1 MSRAEVQ
8 TIMAEERI
16 FNANAS
22 KAIIQGLTDFSA
34 NCSSNSSAA
43 QKKVAIA
50 DHSTSILNKITKLRP
65 GAKGNDEE

>member
-1 MSRAEVQ
+1 MV
-8 TIMAEERI
+8 AEERT

-22 KAIIQGLTDFSA
+22 KAIAQRLTDFSA

-43 QKKVAIA
+43 QKKAAIA
-50 DHSTSILNKITKLRP
+50 DHSTSILNEIIKLRP